1 MAKPGARSD
10 AQLLDAWRSG
20 DADAGRALLDRHYA
34 ALDRFFA
41 NKLAEGHE
49 DLIQDTFAICV
60 EQRDRIR
67 EFRPYLFRVAY
78 NRFQRFLQ
86 RKYDARE
93 DQLESRSM
101 WNMAPGPSTMMRND
115 EAKTR
120 LLEALRELPV
130 NMQVALEL
138 KFWEGMKSP
147 EIGSIL
153 GVEATTVRTYI
164 RRGGLILK
172 EKVKDLAPSGG
183 ET

>member
-1 MAKPGARSD
+1 MAKPREESD

-20 DADAGRALLDRHYA
+20 DADAGRRLLDRHYA

-41 NKLAEGHE
+41 NKLTEGHE

-78 NRFQRFLQ
+78 NQFQRFLH
-86 RKYDARE
+86 RKYNARE

-101 WNMAPGPSTMMRND
+101 WNVAPSPSTMMRND
-115 EAKTR
+115 EARTR
-120 LLEALRELPV
+120 LLAALRELPV

-172 EKVKDLAPSGG
+172 EKVKDLAPKDSG
-183 ET
+183 T